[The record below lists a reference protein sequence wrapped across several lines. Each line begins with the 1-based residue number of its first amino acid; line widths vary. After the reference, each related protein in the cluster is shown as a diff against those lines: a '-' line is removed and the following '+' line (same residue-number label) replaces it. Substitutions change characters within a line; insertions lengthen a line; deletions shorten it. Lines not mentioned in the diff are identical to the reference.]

1 MGIGKENA
9 MKEERRP
16 TNEGSGDDAMVQLM
30 DFWLVVKRRK
40 RFIGRFVLSVLVLTV
55 VSTLLMEDVYQATAV
70 ISPIAG
76 KDTGGTLSTLAQQF
90 GGIAGASLLGVPA
103 SATDIMNF
111 LNSKILREKII
122 ERNNLLPALFPDQWD
137 WKQNRWKEGLLGG
150 ISLNPLTYVGKAVQV
165 LQPAQMP
172 RKPIK
177 DERVPDTWDG
187 LRKLDDMV
195 TVKNNM
201 DENSITVAVCH
212 PDPDMA
218 AKIVEYF
225 LTALNDHMSSEAR
238 RVVLVNRKY
247 LEEQLDKTADPFIRQ
262 NIYNMIAQQI
272 ERSMTAE
279 AKENFAFKVIDP
291 PRAPDRTFKP
301 KRMQIVLVSLFL
313 SLFVAVAVVFV
324 LENLEGWKIFL
335 KERENENPVR

>member
-1 MGIGKENA
+1 MRE
-9 MKEERRP
+9 EERP
-16 TNEGSGDDAMVQLM
+16 PAGTVPGDDTMVQLM

-40 RFIGRFVLSVLVLTV
+40 RFIGRFVLAVLILTL
-55 VSTLLMEDVYQATAV
+55 VSTLLMQDVYQATAV

-76 KDTGGTLSTLAQQF
+76 KDAGGTVSALAQQF
-90 GGIAGASLLGVPA
+90 GSLAGSSLLGAPA

-111 LNSKILREKII
+111 LNSNILREKII
-122 ERNNLLPALFPDQWD
+122 ERNNLLPALFPDEWD
-137 WKQNRWKEGLLGG
+137 WKQSRWKEGWLRG
-150 ISLNPLTYVGKAVQV
+150 ISLNPLTFADRAVRM
-165 LQPAQMP
+165 LQPSP
-172 RKPIK
+172 LPSRPGK
-177 DERVPDTWDG
+177 DERYPGTWDG

-195 TVKNNM
+195 TVKNNL
-201 DENSITVAVCH
+201 DENSITIAVSC

-218 AKIVEYF
+218 ARIAEYF

-272 ERSMTAE
+272 ERSMTVE

-291 PRAPDRTFKP
+291 PRAPDRKSKP
-301 KRMQIVLVSLFL
+301 KRAQIVLVSLFL
-313 SLFVAVAVVFV
+313 SLFLAVAIVFV

-335 KERENENPVR
+335 KERENENPIR